1 MQCLCRRSAAQIQLA
16 KVSVPKAIS
25 MALAWRARHSES
37 QWGHGKLRVLG
48 PLAIQRAAGVLV
60 RGRERER
67 ERAILAQVSTPCTW
81 GSVRLLV
88 PGGRGGALLWAV
100 PRRSCPCLD
109 PVALESPAVAIALK
123 RPLLVPTSG
132 GAILVKGEFAD
143 LSPRARPDYCK
154 DFAEQASVR
163 KGTHNITNGPLD
175 IVAELTRKYHGAGR
189 GTRRPQCS

>member
-1 MQCLCRRSAAQIQLA
+1 MGSWQITGIGA
-16 KVSVPKAIS
+16 TGYP
-25 MALAWRARHSES
+25 ARCWCFGE
-37 QWGHGKLRVLG
+37 RE
-48 PLAIQRAAGVLV
+48 
-60 RGRERER
+60 RERER

-175 IVAELTRKYHGAGR
+175 IVTELTRKYHGAGR

>member
-1 MQCLCRRSAAQIQLA
+1 MPARRTATPKPGRKKERNPARGGNSPPMNRGCACSHEGVAPCREGERERQT
-16 KVSVPKAIS
+16 
-25 MALAWRARHSES
+25 
-37 QWGHGKLRVLG
+37 
-48 PLAIQRAAGVLV
+48 
-60 RGRERER
+60 ERER
-67 ERAILAQVSTPCTW
+67 ESAPEREREKCPH
-81 GSVRLLV
+81 LV
-88 PGGRGGALLWAV
+88 LGGLCASLCRGGEAGRCSGV
-100 PRRSCPCLD
+100 YPRRSCPCLD

>member
-1 MQCLCRRSAAQIQLA
+1 MS
-16 KVSVPKAIS
+16 P
-25 MALAWRARHSES
+25 
-37 QWGHGKLRVLG
+37 
-48 PLAIQRAAGVLV
+48 AGVATPMLSYADSDEGV
-60 RGRERER
+60 GRGLQQALLPTEGKIARERER
-67 ERAILAQVSTPCTW
+67 VAILAQVSTPCTW
-81 GSVRLLV
+81 GSARLLV

-175 IVAELTRKYHGAGR
+175 IVTELTRKYHGAGR